1 VKSEP
6 EGSSVRY
13 FRVARGDLVYLKF
26 VLEAYEGMSTM
37 STVDQQSGI
46 VRIISEWWAAEDIC
60 ALIESL
66 SREISLVE
74 VEESAIA

>member
-1 VKSEP
+1 MKSEP
-6 EGSSVRY
+6 EESSVRY
-13 FRVARGDLVYLKF
+13 FHVDRGDLVYLKF

-46 VRIISEWWAAEDIC
+46 VRIICEGWAADDMG

-66 SREISLVE
+66 SREIRLVE